1 MEGGGDRIGAL
12 PDAILHQI
20 LSDVDIQTAVQT
32 SVPVKR
38 WRRSEHY
45 REVLV
50 LRSSPQCST
59 STAEHCPASLETL
72 ILDGIGTYNLK
83 IAAPKLRRL
92 EIFYI
97 SIGLHYESV
106 IAISAPRQTSFKLKG
121 NVSPVFSAVSLP
133 RLADV
138 HIDLGPIGVCA
149 HEDRFPLNVMNML
162 GKLGE
167 AKYVTLSNLSS
178 KTLQGV

>member
-1 MEGGGDRIGAL
+1 M
-12 PDAILHQI
+12 
-20 LSDVDIQTAVQT
+20 V
-32 SVPVKR
+32 
-38 WRRSEHY
+38 RS
-45 REVLV
+45 L
-50 LRSSPQCST
+50 PQCST

-72 ILDGIGTYNLK
+72 ILDGIGTYNLN

-106 IAISAPRQTSFKLKG
+106 IAISAPRLTSFKLKG
-121 NVSPVFSAVSLP
+121 NISPVFSTVSLP

-162 GKLGE
+162 GQLGE
-167 AKYVTLSNLSS
+167 AKHVTLSS
-178 KTLQGV
+178 KTLQVIGYLCTY